1 MASYALNFNQIKRRF
16 FHVTLK
22 DYDIKG
28 KNGEIIHKEG
38 EELTVKMPVKATFH
52 KLAAVQSLDTSQ
64 ISLDD
69 AMDTMAEVV
78 AETMSNNLQRRQIS
92 PRIISENYDF
102 EEMSIFITEYMNFVQ
117 GVSKDPN

>member
-16 FHVTLK
+16 FHITLK
-22 DYDIKG
+22 DYDVKE
-28 KNGEIIHKEG
+28 KNGKIIHKEG
-38 EELTVKMPVKATFH
+38 EKLTVKMPVKATFH
-52 KLAAVQSLDTSQ
+52 KLAAVQNLDTSQ

-78 AETMSNNLQRRQIS
+78 AETMSNNLQRRKIS
-92 PRIISENYDF
+92 PRIISKNYDF

>member
-1 MASYALNFNQIKRRF
+1 
-16 FHVTLK
+16 
-22 DYDIKG
+22 
-28 KNGEIIHKEG
+28 
-38 EELTVKMPVKATFH
+38 MPVKATFH

-78 AETMSNNLQRRQIS
+78 AETMSNNLQRRRIS
-92 PRIISENYDF
+92 PRVIAENYDF